1 MTSLKDCKLFET
13 LSASELE
20 TLRKGCVERQYD
32 PGAIIFQEGGQGDGI
47 YIVKRGLVQIS
58 ALLNNG
64 KERRVLSRI
73 EPGEFFG
80 EMAVLD
86 NEPRSGTA
94 SAETAATVYFLP
106 RESLLQMLDT
116 SPRLAVSL
124 VREFSLRMRDF
135 NRHYIQEVLQSERL
149 TLVGRFARSIV
160 HDFKNP
166 LNIIGLA
173 AEFMDMNMA
182 TPEMRKTATARIRKQ
197 VDRLTNMINELLEFT
212 RGPQVATVLSN
223 ANYGAYVK
231 ESVEDLA
238 PEAKDKDVE
247 LLFKNPPPDVFV
259 AMDQKRLMHVFSNL
273 IHNSVDAIGEA
284 GRITIDFEVRP
295 DEVVTRLEDSGPGI
309 APEILPRLFEA
320 FATFGKAK
328 GTGLG
333 LSICKKIV
341 EDHRGWIKARREEGR
356 GAIFEFGLPLASPPT
371 PG

>member
-1 MTSLKDCKLFET
+1 MTALKECKLFEA
-13 LSASELE
+13 LSGSELE
-20 TLRKGCVERQYD
+20 ALRRGCEERRYE
-32 PGAIIFQEGGQGDGI
+32 PGAVIFQEGGPGDGI
-47 YIVKRGLVQIS
+47 YIVASGLVQIS
-58 ALLNNG
+58 ALLDQG
-64 KERRVLSRI
+64 RERRVLSRI
-73 EPGEFFG
+73 GPGEFFG

-94 SAETAATVYFLP
+94 SAETATAVLFLP
-106 RESLLQMLDT
+106 REYLLHMLDT
-116 SPRLAVSL
+116 SPGLAVSL

-173 AEFMDMNMA
+173 AEFMEMDMA

-212 RGPQVATVLSN
+212 RGPQLATVLSN

-231 ESVEDLA
+231 ESVEELA
-238 PEAKDKDVE
+238 PEAKDKEIE
-247 LLFKNPPPDVFV
+247 LAFKNPPPDVVV

-273 IHNSVDAIGEA
+273 IHNSVDAIGE
-284 GRITIDFEVRP
+284 GGVISIEFEVRP
-295 DEVVTRLEDSGPGI
+295 REVVTRLEDTGPGL

-320 FATFGKAK
+320 FATYGKAK

-341 EDHRGWIKARREEGR
+341 EDHRGWIKARREDGR
-356 GAIFEFGLPLASPPT
+356 GAIFEFGLPLAQKN
-371 PG
+371 